1 MNEINERL
9 KKSCQEA
16 VVAFEKLKNE
26 EYTDIQSKL
35 EWCIGS
41 YEFDKNPAGLHELGS
56 KSLDALKNI
65 KQKQPRKVNKKVI
78 DGLEKSIRSFSQ
90 N

>member
-1 MNEINERL
+1 MNEINEKL
-9 KKSCQEA
+9 KKSCEEA
-16 VVAFEKLKNE
+16 VVAFQKLQNE
-26 EYTDIQSKL
+26 EYTEIKSKL

-41 YEFDKNPAGLHELGS
+41 YEYDKNPAGLHEFGNM
-56 KSLDALKNI
+56 SLNLLKDI

-78 DGLEKSIRSFSQ
+78 ENLEKSIQGFSA